1 MKYGHWFRGLALA
14 LVLQAAAVIGF
25 IPTVRALIAKSDF
38 ADAEALTRDY
48 RRANGVTPEL
58 LEAMSWVARGALIQ
72 KRYDL
77 AEAYADQTYRLCLDA
92 LKTRRLDGEAHLP
105 IALGA
110 SIEVRAQLLVLRGR
124 RSEAV
129 SYLKRELAAWHSTSI
144 RVRLQKNIHA
154 LSLAGKFPPPL
165 EIKEWFGPKPVPL
178 AALKK
183 KVVLLFFWAHWCP
196 DCKAEVPILAQLRQ
210 KYGPQGFVI
219 VAPTQR
225 YGYVAGGK
233 QATPAE
239 EKEYIDQ
246 VRHKYY
252 VPLLDVPAPFS
263 EENFEAYGASTTPTL
278 VLLDRRGIVRLYH
291 PGAMSYQQLAAAIE
305 AAL

>member
-1 MKYGHWFRGLALA
+1 MKCAHWLRGLALA
-14 LVLQAAAVIGF
+14 VALQTAAVTGF

-38 ADAEALTRDY
+38 TRAEALTRDY
-48 RRANGVTPEL
+48 RRVNGVTPEL

-77 AEAYADQTYRLCLDA
+77 AETYANQTYRLCLDA
-92 LKTRRLDGEAHLP
+92 LKTRRVDDDAHTP

-110 SIEVRAQLLVLRGR
+110 SIEVRAQLLVVRGR

-129 SYLKRELAAWHSTSI
+129 SYLKRELAAWDATSI

-154 LSLAGKFPPPL
+154 LSLTGTFPPPL
-165 EIKEWFGPKPVPL
+165 EIKEWFGPRPVPL
-178 AALKK
+178 KALRG

-196 DCKAEVPILAQLRQ
+196 DCKAEVPILARLRQ
-210 KYGPQGFVI
+210 DYGPRGFVI

-233 QATPAE
+233 EATPVQ
-239 EKEYIDQ
+239 EKTYIDQ
-246 VRHKYY
+246 VRHQYY
-252 VPLLDVPAPFS
+252 APLLDVPVPLS
-263 EENFEAYGASTTPTL
+263 EENFDVYGASTTPTL

-291 PGAMSYQQLAAAIE
+291 PGALSYQQLAATIE